1 MNRKTNLFY
10 FLIAAGMCLANKG
23 NAQPREV
30 FMGKVVSDTAS
41 FGMLSVPEHSPL
53 HLPDIR
59 ESNHF
64 VEIRFHGFSPWNDI
78 KRCPVNI
85 YVVITY
91 DTLWQG
97 QTYYYQYS
105 NDTLSISQK
114 EWRTSGKYWDI
125 IREMEPEFVSSPI
138 PDDVDLG
145 QFVHKLG
152 LMGLF
157 AYSWEDYKEEMYIYN
172 DKIYCCSYAFDAGSS
187 IIEYKVGD
195 RFRRFELSSC
205 DSEKARTFDSL
216 FYKIF
221 MHGTVVPD

>member
-125 IREMEPEFVSSPI
+125 IREMEPEFVSSLI

-145 QFVHKLG
+145 KFVHKLG

-157 AYSWEDYKEEMYIYN
+157 AYSDDDYKGETTIYN
-172 DKIYCCSYAFDAGSS
+172 GKIYHDWPVFDAGYNF
-187 IIEYKVGD
+187 IEYKVGD
-195 RFRRFELSSC
+195 QFRRYESSGS
-205 DSEKARTFDSL
+205 DSEKSRTFANM
-216 FYKIF
+216 FYEIF